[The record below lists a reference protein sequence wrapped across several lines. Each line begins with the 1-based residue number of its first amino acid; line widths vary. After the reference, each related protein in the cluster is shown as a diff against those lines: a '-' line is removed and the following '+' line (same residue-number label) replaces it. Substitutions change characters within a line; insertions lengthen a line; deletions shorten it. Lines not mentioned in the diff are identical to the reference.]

1 MRPLR
6 ETTTTTIDSRCRL
19 AQDEYFAGG
28 QDDQGGGSATVL
40 LYPKY
45 DKEEDGEAAKNE
57 TAAAPV
63 QPEKFVGEG
72 RKL

>member
-1 MRPLR
+1 
-6 ETTTTTIDSRCRL
+6 
-19 AQDEYFAGG
+19 
-28 QDDQGGGSATVL
+28 VL